1 MFKEPKETMSK
12 GLHKMKM
19 MSHQTENASRQKLFF
34 KSTYL
39 RNMVTKMKKLT
50 EGLNSG
56 YELA

>member
-1 MFKEPKETMSK
+1 
-12 GLHKMKM
+12 M
-19 MSHQTENASRQKLFF
+19 MSHQTENGNRQKLFF
-34 KSTYL
+34 KTTTYL

>member
-1 MFKEPKETMSK
+1 METMSK
-12 GLHKMKM
+12 ELKENMKM
-19 MSHQTENASRQKLFF
+19 MSHQTENANRQKLFF
-34 KSTYL
+34 KTTYL